1 MLSIPGRDDDSE
13 KNNRDL
19 EVSDVGDDRFS
30 LLHLVRIQF
39 LRADPAVQGSDEVL
53 ADGSAIERVGSVLA
67 STF

>member
-1 MLSIPGRDDDSE
+1 MTE

-30 LLHLVRIQF
+30 LLHLVRIQI

-67 STF
+67 STL